1 MTLKPWGSRQARCFE
16 KSSRP
21 WRAHNSTAGWPLG
34 ERALLSIARASRP
47 HPYRTIRPC
56 ELPEKE
62 SPVLGDGTRW
72 YATILGVSGVR
83 SMSRRTYNSNL
94 LRRINYLLSVSYEKS
109 RRGLNLV
116 AIF

>member
-21 WRAHNSTAGWPLG
+21 WRTHNSTAGWPLG
-34 ERALLSIARASRP
+34 KRRLLSFARASRP

-72 YATILGVSGVR
+72 YATILGVSEVH
-83 SMSRRTYNSNL
+83 SMSRRTYNPNL
-94 LRRINYLLSVSYEKS
+94 LLRISYLLSVGYGNS
-109 RRGLNLV
+109 RRGLNFV